1 MHDGDHLACGVGLAD
16 EDIVR
21 AKLADLAQHLGPS
34 CDVDDRNRWLAL
46 AHKLSKPDTVEP
58 ARHLDVGE
66 NEVKQLPVLGEG
78 SCFIA
83 ASCLDDLV
91 AMIGQFLNQ
100 DQPDQELVF
109 GKKYAGHPSLTFNLS
124 RRLPCHCRAPGP
136 GTGLANR
143 RACAKLPWL
152 HRCDTTKHPC
162 MCDRG
167 NEMAD
172 TPKRKAAEASP
183 FRRPQEDPSN
193 GLPGES
199 DRIQRDVFF
208 TAMQTTRMAM
218 VLSDPRQP
226 DAPIVYCNPAFC
238 EQTGYPED
246 EVIGRNCRFLQGPA
260 TDQATVKR
268 IADALSAREN
278 VLEEIYNYRR
288 DGRGFWNALHVSPIF
303 DADGQLLYFFGSQ
316 ADVTRRKEAALQQQ
330 ERLDTVGTMAS
341 GVAHAFNNLMTIVV
355 ASIDQA
361 ATQAS
366 TDRQRTQ
373 LARADAAARSAGR
386 LTQQMLS
393 FSRRQ
398 FLEEQSVNLNAAIR
412 NLDVLIDEMVEDAV
426 SVEFDLAAEP
436 VLALLDVGQLELAV
450 IAVVRNAA
458 DAMPKGGHIIIA
470 TREYRSWDADEGQ
483 SGQSAVELSVADKG
497 DGMLPEV
504 AQRATEPFFTTKS
517 NSPGLGLSMVKGF
530 VEQSRGRMRIES
542 RAGQGTT
549 VHLIFPKHVD
559 NSSPPGSSPS

>member
-1 MHDGDHLACGVGLAD
+1 
-16 EDIVR
+16 
-21 AKLADLAQHLGPS
+21 
-34 CDVDDRNRWLAL
+34 
-46 AHKLSKPDTVEP
+46 
-58 ARHLDVGE
+58 
-66 NEVKQLPVLGEG
+66 
-78 SCFIA
+78 
-83 ASCLDDLV
+83 
-91 AMIGQFLNQ
+91 
-100 DQPDQELVF
+100 
-109 GKKYAGHPSLTFNLS
+109 
-124 RRLPCHCRAPGP
+124 
-136 GTGLANR
+136 
-143 RACAKLPWL
+143 
-152 HRCDTTKHPC
+152 
-162 MCDRG
+162 
-167 NEMAD
+167 
-172 TPKRKAAEASP
+172 
-183 FRRPQEDPSN
+183 
-193 GLPGES
+193 
-199 DRIQRDVFF
+199 
-208 TAMQTTRMAM
+208 M

-226 DAPIVYCNPAFC
+226 DAPIIYCNPAFC

-260 TDQATVKR
+260 TDRTTVKR
-268 IADALSAREN
+268 IAEALSAREN
-278 VLEEIYNYRR
+278 VMEEIYNYRR
-288 DGRGFWNALHVSPIF
+288 DGRGYWNALHVSPIF
-303 DADGQLLYFFGSQ
+303 DAHGQLLYFFGSQ

-366 TDRQRTQ
+366 TDRQRMQ

-398 FLEEQSVNLNAAIR
+398 FLEEQSVNLNVAIR

-436 VLALLDVGQLELAV
+436 VPARLDVGQLELAV

-458 DAMPKGGHIIIA
+458 DAMPKGGRITIA

-483 SGQSAVELSVADKG
+483 SGQSVVELSVADKG

-517 NSPGLGLSMVKGF
+517 EGTGLGLSMVQGF
-530 VEQSRGRMRIES
+530 VEQSRGRMRIETG
-542 RAGQGTT
+542 AGQGTT
-549 VHLIFPKHVD
+549 VHLVFPKHVD
-559 NSSPPGSSPS
+559 SSSPSRTSPS

>member
-1 MHDGDHLACGVGLAD
+1 
-16 EDIVR
+16 
-21 AKLADLAQHLGPS
+21 
-34 CDVDDRNRWLAL
+34 
-46 AHKLSKPDTVEP
+46 
-58 ARHLDVGE
+58 
-66 NEVKQLPVLGEG
+66 
-78 SCFIA
+78 
-83 ASCLDDLV
+83 
-91 AMIGQFLNQ
+91 
-100 DQPDQELVF
+100 
-109 GKKYAGHPSLTFNLS
+109 
-124 RRLPCHCRAPGP
+124 
-136 GTGLANR
+136 
-143 RACAKLPWL
+143 
-152 HRCDTTKHPC
+152 
-162 MCDRG
+162 
-167 NEMAD
+167 MAD
-172 TPKRKAAEASP
+172 NPERKAAEAGAS
-183 FRRPQEDPSN
+183 RRPSQDASN
-193 GLPGES
+193 VLPGES
-199 DRIQRDVFF
+199 DRIQRDVFL
-208 TAMQTTRMAM
+208 TVMQTTRMAM

-226 DAPIVYCNPAFC
+226 DTPIIYCNPAFC

-246 EVIGRNCRFLQGPA
+246 EVIGRNCRFLQGPT
-260 TDQATVKR
+260 TDRTTVKR
-268 IADALSAREN
+268 IAEALSAREN
-278 VLEEIYNYRR
+278 VMEDIYNYRR

-341 GVAHAFNNLMTIVV
+341 GVAHAFNNLMTVVV

-398 FLEEQSVNLNAAIR
+398 FLEEQLVDLNAAIR

-436 VLALLDVGQLELAV
+436 APALLDVGQLELAV
-450 IAVVRNAA
+450 IALVRNAA
-458 DAMPKGGHIIIA
+458 DAMPRGGHITVM

-483 SGQSAVELSVADKG
+483 TGQSAVELSVADKG

-517 NSPGLGLSMVKGF
+517 SSPGLGLSMVKGF

-559 NSSPPGSSPS
+559 NSSSPGSSPS

>member
-1 MHDGDHLACGVGLAD
+1 M
-16 EDIVR
+16 
-21 AKLADLAQHLGPS
+21 
-34 CDVDDRNRWLAL
+34 
-46 AHKLSKPDTVEP
+46 
-58 ARHLDVGE
+58 
-66 NEVKQLPVLGEG
+66 
-78 SCFIA
+78 
-83 ASCLDDLV
+83 
-91 AMIGQFLNQ
+91 
-100 DQPDQELVF
+100 
-109 GKKYAGHPSLTFNLS
+109 
-124 RRLPCHCRAPGP
+124 
-136 GTGLANR
+136 
-143 RACAKLPWL
+143 
-152 HRCDTTKHPC
+152 
-162 MCDRG
+162 
-167 NEMAD
+167 
-172 TPKRKAAEASP
+172 
-183 FRRPQEDPSN
+183 
-193 GLPGES
+193 
-199 DRIQRDVFF
+199 
-208 TAMQTTRMAM
+208 
-218 VLSDPRQP
+218 
-226 DAPIVYCNPAFC
+226 
-238 EQTGYPED
+238 
-246 EVIGRNCRFLQGPA
+246 
-260 TDQATVKR
+260 
-268 IADALSAREN
+268 
-278 VLEEIYNYRR
+278 
-288 DGRGFWNALHVSPIF
+288 
-303 DADGQLLYFFGSQ
+303 
-316 ADVTRRKEAALQQQ
+316 TRRKEAALQQQ

-341 GVAHAFNNLMTIVV
+341 GVAHAFNNLMTVVV

-398 FLEEQSVNLNAAIR
+398 FLEEQSVDLNAAVR

-436 VLALLDVGQLELAV
+436 LPALLDVGQLELAI

-458 DAMPKGGHIIIA
+458 DAMPKGGRITIA

-483 SGQSAVELSVADKG
+483 SGQSAVELSVADEG

-559 NSSPPGSSPS
+559 NSSLPGSSPS